1 MSAERE
7 GGGRARR
14 GIGTRAVHGDG
25 GPRQGPLTTPI
36 VQSSTF
42 VFDSAAEM
50 RRYLEG
56 DPELAFEFYT
66 RYGNPTLRA
75 LEEALA
81 ALEGAEAGVVF
92 ASGMAAATTG
102 ILSVLEAGD
111 EVLASAS
118 LYGGTTKFVRDLLP
132 KWGMTSRIV
141 APADLLRLK
150 GVAGPRSRL
159 VVLESPTNPAVEV
172 IDIEAVA
179 GQAHAAGLA
188 VMVDN
193 TFASPFLQRP
203 LGLGA
208 DIVMHSLTKALGGH
222 SDIMGGAL
230 LGSRARMGRVR
241 DLLKVLGGILDPH
254 SAFLVLRGLKT
265 LHLRVARQCEN
276 AMALAVHLQD
286 HPKVA
291 RVVYP
296 GLPTHPGHE
305 VARRQMSSFGGMVA
319 FVLRGGLPSAERF
332 YDGLRVMARAASLGG
347 VETLVSLPVHTSHH
361 GYSEA
366 QLRAAG
372 IDPGLVRVSL
382 GVEDAADLIADAD
395 AALAGVPAA

>member
-1 MSAERE
+1 VSAKKE
-7 GGGRARR
+7 GGERVRR
-14 GIGTRAVHGDG
+14 GIGTRAVHADG
-25 GPRQGPLTTPI
+25 HPTQGPLTVPV

-50 RRYLEG
+50 RRYLGG
-56 DPELAFEFYT
+56 DPDLACEFYS

-81 ALEGAEAGVVF
+81 ALEGAEAGLVF

-102 ILSVLEAGD
+102 ILSMVESGD

-132 KWGMTSRIV
+132 RFGMASRIV
-141 APADLLRLK
+141 APGDLLRL
-150 GVAGPRSRL
+150 GTVAGPKSRL
-159 VVLESPTNPAVEV
+159 LVMESPTNPSVE
-172 IDIEAVA
+172 IFDIAEIAR
-179 GQAHAAGLA
+179 QAHALGIA

-208 DIVMHSLTKALGGH
+208 DLVMHSLTKALGGH

-230 LGSRARMGRVR
+230 LGSAARIGRAR
-241 DLLKVLGGILDPH
+241 DLLKIFGGCLDPH

-276 AMALAVHLQD
+276 ALALAVHLQGQ
-286 HPKVA
+286 PKVA
-291 RVVYP
+291 RVLYP
-296 GLPTHPGHE
+296 GLPDHPGHE
-305 VARRQMSSFGGMVA
+305 VARKQMSGYGGIVA
-319 FVLRGGLPSAERF
+319 FVLRGGLASAERF
-332 YDGLRVMARAASLGG
+332 YDGLRLIARAASLGG
-347 VETLVSLPVHTSHH
+347 VESLISLPVHTSHH
-361 GYSEA
+361 GYSDE
-366 QLRAAG
+366 QLKAAG
-372 IDPGLVRVSL
+372 VDPGLVRVSL
-382 GVEDAADLIADAD
+382 GVEDAADLIADVD
-395 AALAGVPAA
+395 AALATVAAP

>member
-1 MSAERE
+1 VTAERE

-14 GIGTRAVHGDG
+14 GIGTRAVHGSG

-42 VFDSAAEM
+42 VFDSSAEM
-50 RRYLEG
+50 RRYLGG

-66 RYGNPTLRA
+66 RYGNPTLHA

-81 ALEGAEAGVVF
+81 ALEGAEAGIVF

-132 KWGMTSRIV
+132 RWGMTSRIV
-141 APADLLRLK
+141 SPADLLRLRD
-150 GVAGPRSRL
+150 VAGPRSRL

-172 IDIEAVA
+172 IDIAAVA

-203 LGLGA
+203 LELGA

-222 SDIMGGAL
+222 SDIIGGAL
-230 LGSRARMGRVR
+230 VGSRARMEKAR
-241 DLLKVLGGILDPH
+241 DLLKVLGGCFDPH

-286 HPKVA
+286 HPKVT

-319 FVLRGGLPSAERF
+319 VVLRGGLASAERF
-332 YDGLRVMARAASLGG
+332 YDGLRLMARAASLGG

-372 IDPGLVRVSL
+372 IDAGLVRVSL

-395 AALAGVPAA
+395 AALGGVPAA

>member
-1 MSAERE
+1 
-7 GGGRARR
+7 
-14 GIGTRAVHGDG
+14 
-25 GPRQGPLTTPI
+25 
-36 VQSSTF
+36 
-42 VFDSAAEM
+42 
-50 RRYLEG
+50 
-56 DPELAFEFYT
+56 
-66 RYGNPTLRA
+66 
-75 LEEALA
+75 
-81 ALEGAEAGVVF
+81 
-92 ASGMAAATTG
+92 MAAATTG

-141 APADLLRLK
+141 SPADLLKLRE
-150 GVAGPRSRL
+150 VAGPRSRL

-172 IDIEAVA
+172 IDIEEVA
-179 GQAHAAGLA
+179 RQAHAAGLA

-208 DIVMHSLTKALGGH
+208 DMVMHSLTKALGGH

-230 LGSRARMGRVR
+230 VGSRPRMERVR

-291 RVVYP
+291 HVVYP
-296 GLPTHPGHE
+296 GLPKHPGHE
-305 VARRQMSSFGGMVA
+305 VARRQMSSYGGMVA

-332 YDGLRVMARAASLGG
+332 YDGLRHMARAASLGG

-395 AALAGVPAA
+395 AALEGVAAS